1 MMLQKTTIDP
11 TQQSLEAA
19 ILDQKIA
26 GQMGDQPY
34 AYVAVYTEGTKFGL
48 GIAVEDQQ
56 GYSPITGID
65 FDSHDQAHNFAD
77 GMNRHIGL
85 DGTRAAQIICSSM
98 RR

>member
-1 MMLQKTTIDP
+1 MLQKTSTDP

-19 ILDQKIA
+19 ILDQKVA
-26 GQMGDQPY
+26 GMMGDQPY

-48 GIAVEDQQ
+48 GIAAEDQQ
-56 GYSPITGID
+56 GYSPISGIE
-65 FDSHDQAHNFAD
+65 FESHDLAHEFAD

-85 DGTRAAQIICSSM
+85 DGTRAAQIICASM